1 MSATRAPGSTPG
13 AARPARRGRTAL
25 VSSVVV
31 GLLVLGL
38 IVVLATRDPATTR
51 AASSPLIGQPAPPI
65 SGDTIVGPAT
75 SFDIEALQGRWVLV
89 NFFATWCVPCIQEH
103 PELVSFSRR
112 HAASGEAV
120 VVSVVFDD
128 QPGQVA
134 RFFEERG
141 GEWPVVADPDG
152 RVALDYGV
160 AGIPASYL
168 IGPEGLV
175 RAKLIGG
182 IRATEL
188 DALLARARDGDAGR
202 PGAG

>member
-1 MSATRAPGSTPG
+1 MSSPAPVEPVGVAP
-13 AARPARRGRTAL
+13 AARRGRTAL
-25 VSSVVV
+25 VSSAVV

-51 AASSPLIGQPAPPI
+51 AASSPLIGQAAPPI
-65 SGDTIVGPAT
+65 SGERIVGPSG
-75 SFDIEALQGRWVLV
+75 SFDLETLQGQWVLV

-112 HAASGEAV
+112 HAATGEAV

-128 QPGQVA
+128 QAGEVA

-141 GEWPVVADPDG
+141 GEWPVIADPDG
-152 RVALDYGV
+152 RIALDYGV
-160 AGIPASYL
+160 AGIPESYL

-188 DALLARARDGDAGR
+188 DALLVRARGGDAR
-202 PGAG
+202 QPAAG